1 MAGRVALR
9 ALHTL
14 QPLHPVTPT
23 CLLAARCEPAL
34 LEVPAVLLPVWRA
47 LHLSPVLCAGHNKW
61 SKVKHIKGPKDEERS
76 RLIMKFGMMIK
87 VAVKEGGANPDR
99 NVNLANIVEQ
109 CKNRNIPKASIETA
123 IKNAEK
129 GKAASPHMFEARG
142 PGGSFLLIEVLS
154 DQVTRCHQDIRRVLT
169 KNGGMLS
176 QGASGNFSKR
186 GVVVIP
192 SQNITLEQALELA
205 IKAGAEDVEETTD
218 EDDVPIFQFICDT
231 AHLWKVRASLQQ
243 LGMEVRSMVSEFV
256 PRTLLSLD
264 EEQLEAAS
272 TLIEAL
278 SDVPDVVRIWDN
290 IQVPS

>member
-1 MAGRVALR
+1 MAGRVALRALR

-14 QPLHPVTPT
+14 QPLHGVTPT
-23 CLLAARCEPAL
+23 CLLAAL
-34 LEVPAVLLPVWRA
+34 LEVPAVLLPVGRA
-47 LHLSPVLCAGHNKW
+47 LHLSPALCAGHNKW
-61 SKVKHIKGPKDEERS
+61 SKVKHIKGPKDEQRS
-76 RLIMKFGMMIK
+76 RLIMKFAMMIK

-109 CKNRNIPKASIETA
+109 CKNRNVPKASIETA

-142 PGGSFLLIEVLS
+142 PAGCFLLIEVLS
-154 DQVTRCHQDIRRVLT
+154 DQVTRSRQDIKRVLT

-176 QGASGNFSKR
+176 QGVSGNFSKR

-205 IKAGAEDVEETTD
+205 IEAGAEDVEETAD
-218 EDDVPIFQFICDT
+218 EDDAPILQFICDT
-231 AHLWKVRASLQQ
+231 AHLWKVQASLQQ
-243 LGMEVRSMVSEFV
+243 LGMQVRSMESEFV
-256 PRTLLSLD
+256 PRILLSLD
-264 EEQLEAAS
+264 EDQLEAAS